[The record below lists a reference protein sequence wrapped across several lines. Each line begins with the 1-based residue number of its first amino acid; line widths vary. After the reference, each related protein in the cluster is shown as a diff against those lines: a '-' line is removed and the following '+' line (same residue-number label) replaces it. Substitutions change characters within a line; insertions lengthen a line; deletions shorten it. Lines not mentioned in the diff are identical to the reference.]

1 MRARGAPEETQGRLG
16 PQDLKGRWELLE
28 IEVSLAPMVFLVK
41 RGHRESVVCRALLG
55 LRDWMETQDAMES
68 QV

>member
-1 MRARGAPEETQGRLG
+1 MRARGAPEEMQGRSG
-16 PQDLKGRWELLE
+16 PQDLMGRWELLE
-28 IEVSLAPMVFLVK
+28 IEVSPVLMVSLDK
-41 RGHRESVVCRALLG
+41 RGHRESAASRALLE